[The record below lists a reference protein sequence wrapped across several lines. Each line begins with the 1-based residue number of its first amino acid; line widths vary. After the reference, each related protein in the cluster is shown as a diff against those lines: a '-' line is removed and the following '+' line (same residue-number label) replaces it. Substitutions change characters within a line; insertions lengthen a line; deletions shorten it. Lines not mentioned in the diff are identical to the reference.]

1 MKAGRKKLL
10 FLVTALLMASI
21 PVKVNASR
29 TDLYLKIEEP
39 KDTPTDKKQ
48 SSSSVRSPGGSVRTV
63 SGSDKVKNVKTGDTS
78 AVFFLT
84 AVCLSAGA
92 GICMMVYRRIN
103 RCEKGR

>member
-39 KDTPTDKKQ
+39 KDTSTDKN
-48 SSSSVRSPGGSVRTV
+48 SLPHRSGPR
-63 SGSDKVKNVKTGDTS
+63 
-78 AVFFLT
+78 A
-84 AVCLSAGA
+84 AVCERYPEA
-92 GICMMVYRRIN
+92 IR
-103 RCEKGR
+103 

>member
-39 KDTPTDKKQ
+39 KDTSTDKKQ
-48 SSSSVRSPGGSVRTV
+48 SSLIGQVPGRQCA
-63 SGSDKVKNVKTGDTS
+63 N
-78 AVFFLT
+78 
-84 AVCLSAGA
+84 
-92 GICMMVYRRIN
+92 GIRKR
-103 RCEKGR
+103 